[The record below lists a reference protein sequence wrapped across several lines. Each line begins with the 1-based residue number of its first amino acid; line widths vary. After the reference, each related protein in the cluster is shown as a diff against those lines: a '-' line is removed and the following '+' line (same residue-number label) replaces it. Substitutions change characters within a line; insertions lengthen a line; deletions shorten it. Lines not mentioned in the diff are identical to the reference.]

1 MKASSLCFQGAVL
14 FVLFG
19 MAWGIQMA
27 ASGDHSALP
36 AHAHNNLLGW
46 VSLFLFGIYYHLHP
60 ALDESRTAKIQTW
73 IWIIATVILDIG
85 VGMVHT
91 GHSNGDPIAAVGS
104 SIALADMLLFGWLVF
119 RREQKSNA
127 AGHKIAPAE

>member
-1 MKASSLCFQGAVL
+1 MRASSLCFRGAVL

-27 ASGDHSALP
+27 ISGDHSALP

-46 VSLFLFGIYYHLHP
+46 VCLFLFGIYYHLHP
-60 ALDESRTAKIQTW
+60 ALDQGRTAKIQAW
-73 IWIIATVILDIG
+73 IWMIATVILDIG

-91 GHSNGDPIAAVGS
+91 GHPSGEPIAAVGS
-104 SIALADMLLFGWLVF
+104 FVALGDMLIFGWLVF
-119 RREQKSNA
+119 RREPELASA
-127 AGHKIAPAE
+127 TGRMR